1 MIASLAGLG
10 ALAAVSWSVLFFRHR
25 RPEDRGTVV
34 APPTAQRGSPLTEQA
49 TRDEAFA
56 GDDAPRFSTTAT
68 DVLAARC
75 DELAFGLASLDKPLG
90 GAHETVLERIGQ
102 GVATAVHQR
111 DYFPRRPLLL
121 PRLLRTLNDEEST
134 RRDVVRLLLDDP
146 ALAGNVL
153 QRANSA
159 YYRPSPMPIDSLDAA
174 VRALGTD
181 GLRGLV
187 ASAILQPVFRV
198 PKGVF
203 EDFARITWEQ
213 AQRSARAAETCARSA
228 GGADPFVAQ
237 LLGLLRPLARIV
249 LFRLAMDIYRTY
261 PDLSPH
267 AGVFAH
273 SMRRHAPSVAK
284 LIASS
289 WALPDPSILALEEQ
303 LREQPPS
310 SMSALGR
317 CSYYGD
323 LCGAA
328 AMLEARGMLDRDDAE
343 MLLTTQGL
351 SLEDARRMLPA
362 ALSADRE

>member
-10 ALAAVSWSVLFFRHR
+10 TLAVVSWSVFFLRHR
-25 RPEDRGTVV
+25 RPEDPGTAAAVKRG
-34 APPTAQRGSPLTEQA
+34 ASATEQA
-49 TRDEAFA
+49 ARNEMSTADNEL
-56 GDDAPRFSTTAT
+56 RFSTTAT
-68 DVLAARC
+68 DVLLARC
-75 DELAFGLASLDKPLG
+75 DELAFGLAPADKPFS
-90 GAHETVLERIGQ
+90 AHEAVLERIGQ
-102 GVATAVHQR
+102 GLAAAIHQR

-121 PRLLRTLNDEEST
+121 PRLLQMLNDDEST
-134 RRDVVRLLLDDP
+134 RQDVVRLLLDDP

-198 PKGVF
+198 PKGIF
-203 EDFARITWEQ
+203 EDFAQITWEQ
-213 AQRSARAAETCARSA
+213 AQRSARAAETGARSA
-228 GGADPFVAQ
+228 GSADPFVAQ

-249 LFRLAMDIYRTY
+249 LFRLAMDIYSGH

-267 AGVFAH
+267 AEVFAR
-273 SMRRHAPSVAK
+273 SMRRHASSVAR

-289 WALPDPSILALEEQ
+289 WALPDPSLLALDEQ
-303 LREQPPS
+303 LHEQPPS
-310 SMSALGR
+310 SMSMLGR
-317 CSYYGD
+317 CLYYGE

-343 MLLTTQGL
+343 TLLTTQGL
-351 SLEDARRMLPA
+351 PHDDARRMLQA